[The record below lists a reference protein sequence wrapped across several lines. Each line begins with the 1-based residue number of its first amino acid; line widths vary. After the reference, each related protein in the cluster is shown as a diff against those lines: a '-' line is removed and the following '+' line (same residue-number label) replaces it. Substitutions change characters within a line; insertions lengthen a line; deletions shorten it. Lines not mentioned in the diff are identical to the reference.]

1 MGRCQNHDFKYH
13 RTNISLSGH
22 SRTLPN
28 EHLTIRAFTNIDT
41 NKKNCMMKVLFPLI
55 SELSVLLYKHSLRRV
70 PLVKQVLVILPGFS
84 GIHVTRSFMCVLWIV
99 VCPFVLFFWSLCRL
113 SFFDLRILVTPLV
126 SFSSSHKR
134 SLQGRIQDFKLGGTL
149 KKIRPSGGR
158 REICGVFCVKNHDF
172 TPKKS
177 YIFQF

>member
-1 MGRCQNHDFKYH
+1 MIPSGTISPPGEVSIQWEIMGRCQNHDFKYH
-13 RTNISLSGH
+13 WTTISLSGH

-99 VCPFVLFFWSLCRL
+99 VCPFVLFLLVIVSSVL
-113 SFFDLRILVTPLV
+113 LRFT
-126 SFSSSHKR
+126 
-134 SLQGRIQDFKLGGTL
+134 D
-149 KKIRPSGGR
+149 SGYPFG
-158 REICGVFCVKNHDF
+158 
-172 TPKKS
+172 
-177 YIFQF
+177 IF